1 MTGLFNQIPTLPRY
15 TKTWNPQI
23 ILNYLNTFP
32 AFNSMSLKQLTLK
45 LMLMGFL
52 SVQRTQTF
60 QKLSLDEM
68 YISPGKYTFY
78 ISSLLKQTSAKGAT
92 TDTYFLLY
100 FGVSTWAKD
109 FVLLSYYKLIPKGLP
124 HLEREQSNC

>member
-1 MTGLFNQIPTLPRY
+1 MTGLFNQKPTSPRY

-23 ILNYLNTFP
+23 VLNYVNTFP
-32 AFNSMSLKQLTLK
+32 AINSMSLKQLTLK

-52 SVQRTQTF
+52 SAQRTQTF

-78 ISSLLKQTSAKGAT
+78 ISSLLKQTSAKGGQNRH
-92 TDTYFLLY
+92 LLPVVFRSFNLDKRLY
-100 FGVSTWAKD
+100 GCCVIRSLYQRT
-109 FVLLSYYKLIPKGLP
+109 VPL
-124 HLEREQSNC
+124 

>member
-1 MTGLFNQIPTLPRY
+1 MTDLFNQKPTLPRY

-23 ILNYLNTFP
+23 ILNYLKTFP

-45 LMLMGFL
+45 LMLMDFL

-60 QKLSLDEM
+60 LKLSLDEM

-78 ISSLLKQTSAKGAT
+78 ISSLLKQTSAKGGQNRH
-92 TDTYFLLY
+92 LLPVVFRSFNLDKRLY
-100 FGVSTWAKD
+100 GCCVIRSLYQRT
-109 FVLLSYYKLIPKGLP
+109 VPL
-124 HLEREQSNC
+124 